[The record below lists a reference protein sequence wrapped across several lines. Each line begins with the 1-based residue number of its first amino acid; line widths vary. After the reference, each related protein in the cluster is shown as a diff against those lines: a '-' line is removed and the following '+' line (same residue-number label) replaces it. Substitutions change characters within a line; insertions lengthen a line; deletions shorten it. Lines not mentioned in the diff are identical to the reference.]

1 MVQTGNQTS
10 DMAVEGFAVALQDV
24 VASSFVSEQTK
35 KEQSKAIER
44 LITSASYAEHT
55 NASQLATN
63 VADYVRS
70 SAKDGKKAGFS
81 RVGLVESI
89 QFEKRYK
96 SLIRTDD
103 SEMLLS
109 RLQQT
114 IRLIENKAL
123 SDSPESIS
131 QAFETSAAATEQ
143 FCRQLSGIAVVEPE
157 EREADSSEERS
168 GPFESVR
175 KAFYE
180 ELGVQDSTEDTS
192 ISDALDKARELI
204 YERWDRE
211 AKEVAGSTL
220 DTSNL
225 VALAPIQCTRK
236 IDQEPL
242 LQLLREVKRS
252 FETYQKL
259 VHDNGLL
266 CAFGSYGGSGIFEG
280 NSFFYFGD
288 PTRSQQGAN
297 CDLGLLEQAA
307 ADADERGGLEMIIA
321 RMHEANAL
329 PYEGILD
336 ERKLEHAD
344 TFWYGLA
351 TLAHLSETAIEYDHD
366 VWPTYVNNNAEEL
379 SHRASELGRRM
390 NGKQVAA
397 YHEAIEKLQ

>member
-1 MVQTGNQTS
+1 MVQTGKQIS
-10 DMAVEGFAVALQDV
+10 DMPVEEFAVALRDV

-114 IRLIENKAL
+114 IRLIENKA
-123 SDSPESIS
+123 
-131 QAFETSAAATEQ
+131 
-143 FCRQLSGIAVVEPE
+143 
-157 EREADSSEERS
+157 
-168 GPFESVR
+168 
-175 KAFYE
+175 
-180 ELGVQDSTEDTS
+180 
-192 ISDALDKARELI
+192 RELI
-204 YERWDRE
+204 HERWDRE

-225 VALAPIQCTRK
+225 AAFAPIQCTRK

-280 NSFFYFGD
+280 NIFFYFGD
-288 PTRSQQGAN
+288 PTRGQQRAD

-307 ADADERGGLEMIIA
+307 ADADEQGGLETIVA

-336 ERKLEHAD
+336 ERKLDRAD
-344 TFWYGLA
+344 AFWYGLA

-366 VWPTYVNNNAEEL
+366 AWPAYVNNNAEEL

-390 NGKQVAA
+390 SGKQVAA